1 MTALS
6 ERIAGWAAGLRLED
20 VPAAVIESTKLRILD
35 LVGVMLAARDL
46 DLVAQARRAALA
58 TDRGSGARILGD
70 AEDVSPTAAAFV
82 NGVMTA
88 VLEFDDTHIESFI
101 HPTAPVV
108 AVAFPE
114 CHRRCVSGRDLILAV
129 LTGSEL
135 TCRLG
140 LVPPVR
146 LHNLGFHPTA
156 VFGPFGGVY
165 ALSKLR
171 GHGVGVMADAAG
183 AAGSLSAGI
192 NASFED
198 GSSTKMMHVGMA
210 ATAALRAMALAEAG
224 ISGPRT
230 VFDGRFGWFRSHV
243 QGHDDLRFAAV
254 LDGIGDRWEV
264 LNIASKLHP
273 CAFTMIPHIAC
284 ALALRERHGVRPE
297 EIARVVCRIGRRSF
311 ATVCEP
317 VAAKRRPAT
326 TWHGRISLQH
336 TVAEALVRGRMD
348 KTAYAE
354 DALRDPVIN
363 ALADRVLHEDEP
375 ATVATRSGAS
385 VMLHLLDGRVL
396 AHTIDDMRG
405 TRANPATR
413 DDVVAKFRA
422 NVAGVLPPPRADQA
436 VDALLALDR
445 CEDAATILDALA

>member
-1 MTALS
+1 MTTLS
-6 ERIAGWAAGLRLED
+6 EKVAAWAADLTLDR
-20 VPAAVIESTKLRILD
+20 VPAQVVESTKLRILD

-46 DLVAQARRAALA
+46 EVVARSRRAALA
-58 TDRGSGARILGD
+58 TESGAGARILGD
-70 AEDVSPTAAAFV
+70 AEDVSPMAAAFV

-114 CHRRCVSGRDLILAV
+114 CCRRRVSGRDLILAV
-129 LTGSEL
+129 LTGNEL

-146 LHNLGFHPTA
+146 LHTLGFHPTA
-156 VFGPFGGVY
+156 VFGGFGGVY
-165 ALSKLR
+165 ALAKLR
-171 GHGVGVMADAAG
+171 GHGAALIADAAG

-198 GSSTKMMHVGMA
+198 GSSTKMMHVGLA

-243 QGHDDLRFAAV
+243 QGHDDLRFDAV
-254 LDGIGDRWEV
+254 LDGIGERWEV

-284 ALALRERHGVRPE
+284 ALALRQRHGVRPE
-297 EIARVVCRIGRRSF
+297 EIAQVVCRIGRRSF

-317 VAAKRRPAT
+317 VEDKRRPAT

-375 ATVATRSGAS
+375 ATVATRSGAT
-385 VMLHLLDGRVL
+385 VTLHMRDGRVL
-396 AHTIDDMRG
+396 AHRIDDMRG

-413 DDVVAKFRA
+413 EDIVAKFRA
-422 NVAGVLPPPRADQA
+422 NVDGVLSASRADEA
-436 VDALLALDR
+436 IDALLALDR
-445 CEDAATILDALA
+445 AEDAAAVLDLLA